1 MFYRINEL
9 RINYLALIHG
19 GLALWQL
26 TILLVYHGGSNLQA
40 FVSVLSYIKTT
51 FCIFPWQLNLVHI
64 SNVD

>member
-51 FCIFPWQLNLVHI
+51 FCIFP
-64 SNVD
+64 

>member
-1 MFYRINEL
+1 MFYCFDEL

-40 FVSVLSYIKTT
+40 FVSVLSYITT
-51 FCIFPWQLNLVHI
+51 PFYIFH
-64 SNVD
+64 